1 LLWTNPEAPDKK
13 DCKGVESV
21 RRDSCQLVWKMVDK
35 VLEII
40 LYEKNFAKA
49 VNYCK
54 GKVFDLLN
62 NWIDLSDLILT
73 KSISKS
79 INGEDDNGYV
89 NP

>member
-1 LLWTNPEAPDKK
+1 
-13 DCKGVESV
+13 
-21 RRDSCQLVWKMVDK
+21 MVDK

-40 LYEKNFAKA
+40 LYEKNFTKA

-54 GKVFDLLN
+54 GRVVDLLN
-62 NWIDLSDLILT
+62 NRIDLSDLILT

-79 INGEDDNGYV
+79 INSEDEGGYV

>member
-1 LLWTNPEAPDKK
+1 
-13 DCKGVESV
+13 
-21 RRDSCQLVWKMVDK
+21 MVDK

-40 LYEKNFAKA
+40 LYEKNFTKA

-73 KSISKS
+73 KSLSKN
-79 INGEDDNGYV
+79 INGDESEGY
-89 NP
+89 